1 MCEEAVLS
9 FTKPEK
15 FETVS
20 NENRFSLF
28 NVINETDHMGKRTS
42 VTETVSKPK
51 RKELEQLVVDFLTK
65 NKDKQFN
72 YKQIA
77 AALNVRGEEG
87 RRVLIKALDRLRDYD
102 VLLETSRGRYR
113 LNNRG
118 LILEGRFERRS
129 NGKNFFV
136 PDDDAN
142 IIYIPERNSK
152 HAMNGDRVRV
162 QLLAKRKRADT
173 EGAVVEILERAQTR
187 FVGVLEVQKY
197 FAFLVMDSKFL
208 ANDIFIPTDELNGA
222 GNGDKV
228 LVEIVEWPEK
238 ANNPV
243 GKVIDVL
250 GRPGDNTTEMHAI
263 LAQYGLPYSYPGDVE
278 KAAERIL
285 EKIDG
290 KEIARR
296 EDFRDVFTITIDPK
310 DAKDFDDALSLR
322 EISPTLWEVGVH
334 IADVTHYVRQGDIID
349 KEAEKRATSVYL
361 VDRTIPM
368 LPERLS
374 NGLCSLRPKE
384 DKLCFSVVFELDEQA
399 EIKKSRIVRTVINSD
414 SRLTYEEAQTVI
426 ETGKGDFSSE
436 ILVMNS
442 LARKLREK
450 RFANGAI
457 NFERY
462 EVKFNLDE
470 KGKPLGVYFKES
482 KEANHLIEEFM
493 LLANRTVAEFIG
505 KVPKGKHAKAFVYR
519 IHDIP
524 DSEKLDTLNAFI
536 LRFGHKIKTEGN
548 KVEVAKSINS
558 LLDKVQ
564 GRPEEN
570 LVETIAIRTMSKAVY
585 STKNVGHYGLAFD
598 YYTHFTSPI
607 RRYPDMMVHR
617 LLERYL
623 DGGRSVDQAELE
635 MECKHSSDM
644 EQVAANAERDSIK
657 YKQVEFMAD
666 KIGKVYDGVVSGIT
680 EWGIYVEINEN
691 KCEGMIPI
699 RELDDDF
706 YELDEKNYRLVGR
719 RTKREYRLGQ
729 PVSIR
734 VAKANLERKQLD
746 FVLA

>member
-1 MCEEAVLS
+1 MSKKETTAESGNKPKKKELSEAV
-9 FTKPEK
+9 
-15 FETVS
+15 
-20 NENRFSLF
+20 
-28 NVINETDHMGKRTS
+28 IN
-42 VTETVSKPK
+42 
-51 RKELEQLVVDFLTK
+51 FLTA

-77 AALNVRGEEG
+77 AAVNVTGEEG
-87 RRVLIKALDRLRDYD
+87 RRQLVKILDKHRDED
-102 VLLETSRGRYR
+102 ILLETSRGRYR
-113 LNNRG
+113 INDRG
-118 LILEGRFERRS
+118 LLLEGRFERRS

-136 PDDDAN
+136 PDDDGNNVN
-142 IIYIPERNSK
+142 ISERNSK

-173 EGAVVEILERAQTR
+173 EGVVIEILERSNKK
-187 FVGVLEVQKY
+187 FVGVLEVQKH

-208 ANDIFIPTDELNGA
+208 ANDIFIPMEDLNG
-222 GNGDKV
+222 GKNGDKV
-228 LVEIVEWPEK
+228 VVEIVEWPEK

-243 GKVIDVL
+243 GRVVDVL
-250 GRPGDNTTEMHAI
+250 GKPGNNNTEMHAI
-263 LAQYGLPYSYPGDVE
+263 LAQYDLPYSYPENVE
-278 KAAERIL
+278 KAAALIDSRIS
-285 EKIDG
+285 E

-296 EDFRDVFTITIDPK
+296 EDMRDVFTITIDPK
-310 DAKDFDDALSLR
+310 DAKDFDDA
-322 EISPTLWEVGVH
+322 ISFRKISSTMWEVGVH
-334 IADVTHYVRQGDIID
+334 IADVTYYVKPGDIVD
-349 KEAEKRATSVYL
+349 HEAESRATSIYL

-374 NGLCSLRPKE
+374 NELCSLRPHE
-384 DKLCFSVVFELDEQA
+384 EKLCFSVLFEMNEKA
-399 EIKKSRIVRTVINSD
+399 EVKNSRIVRTVIKSD
-414 SRLTYEEAQTVI
+414 SRLTYEEAQTII
-426 ETGKGDFSSE
+426 ETGKGDFSTE
-436 ILVMNS
+436 ILALNS
-442 LARKLREK
+442 FAQQLRQR

-505 KVPKGKHAKAFVYR
+505 RVPRGKHAKSFVYR
-519 IHDIP
+519 IHDVP
-524 DSEKLDTLNAFI
+524 DSEKLDTLNTFI
-536 LRFGHKIKTEGN
+536 LRFGHKIKTSGT
-548 KVEVAKSINS
+548 KVDVAKSINS

-585 STKNVGHYGLAFD
+585 STKNVGHYGLAFE

-617 LLERYL
+617 LLERYM
-623 DGGRSVDQAELE
+623 DGGKSVNQAELE
-635 MECKHSSDM
+635 AECKHSSDR
-644 EQVAANAERDSIK
+644 EQIAANAERDSIK
-657 YKQVEFMAD
+657 YKQVEFMSD
-666 KIGKVYDGVVSGIT
+666 KVGKVYDAVISGVT
-680 EWGIYVEINEN
+680 EWGLYAEINEN

-719 RTKREYRLGQ
+719 RKKREYRLGQ
-729 PVSIR
+729 AVSIK

>member
-1 MCEEAVLS
+1 MSRKTSSYVEN
-9 FTKPEK
+9 KPRKKE
-15 FETVS
+15 
-20 NENRFSLF
+20 L
-28 NVINETDHMGKRTS
+28 ITS
-42 VTETVSKPK
+42 VT
-51 RKELEQLVVDFLTK
+51 RFLSE
-65 NKDKQFN
+65 NNDKQYN

-77 AALNVRGEEG
+77 AALNVSGEEG
-87 RRVLIKALDRLRDYD
+87 RRQLLKVLDKLRDDD
-102 VLLETSRGRYR
+102 VLLESSRGRYR
-113 LNNRG
+113 INNRG
-118 LILEGRFERRS
+118 LMLEGRFERRS

-136 PDDDAN
+136 PDDDGN

-173 EGAVVEILERAQTR
+173 EGTVVEILEHTQSR
-187 FVGVLEVQKY
+187 FVGVLEVQKH
-197 FAFLVMDSKFL
+197 FAFLVMDSKYL
-208 ANDIFIPTDELNGA
+208 SNDIFIPNEDLNGA

-243 GKVIDVL
+243 GKVIDIL
-250 GRPGDNTTEMHAI
+250 GKPGQNDTEMHAI
-263 LAQYGLPYSYPGDVE
+263 LAQYDLPYKYPEEVE
-278 KAAERIL
+278 KYAAQIPD
-285 EKIDG
+285 KISRE
-290 KEIARR
+290 EISRR

-322 EISPTLWEVGVH
+322 QLSPREWEVGVH
-334 IADVTHYVRQGDIID
+334 IADVTHYVKPGDPVD
-349 KEAEKRATSVYL
+349 REAVNRATSIYL

-374 NGLCSLRPKE
+374 NELCSLRPQE
-384 DKLCFSVVFELDEQA
+384 EKLCFSVIFTLNDKA
-399 EIKKSRIVRTVINSD
+399 EVKGSRIVRTVIKSD
-414 SRLTYEEAQTVI
+414 SRLTYEDAQAVI
-426 ETGKGDFSSE
+426 ETGKGDFSTE
-436 ILVMNS
+436 ILRLND
-442 LARKLREK
+442 LATQLRER
-450 RFANGAI
+450 RFAAGAI

-493 LLANRTVAEFIG
+493 LLANKTVAEAIG
-505 KVPKGKHAKAFVYR
+505 KAPRGRKAPTFVYR

-524 DSEKLDTLNAFI
+524 DPEKLDTLNNFI
-536 LRFGHKIKTEGN
+536 LRFGHKIKPEGSRI
-548 KVEVAKSINS
+548 EVAKSINA

-570 LVETIAIRTMSKAVY
+570 LVETIAIRTMTKAIY

-617 LLERYL
+617 LLEHYQT
-623 DGGRSVDQAELE
+623 GVKSVNQAELE
-635 MECKHSSDM
+635 EACKHSSQM
-644 EQVAANAERDSIK
+644 EQVASKAERDSIK
-657 YKQVEFMAD
+657 YKQVEFMSD
-666 KIGKVYDGVVSGIT
+666 KIGKVYDGVISGIT
-680 EWGIYVEINEN
+680 EWGVYVEINEN

-706 YELDEKNYRLVGR
+706 YELDEKNYRLIGR
-719 RTKREYRLGQ
+719 RKKREYRLGQ
-729 PVSIR
+729 PVSIQ
-734 VAKANLERKQLD
+734 VARANLDRKQLD
-746 FVLA
+746 FIFA

>member
-1 MCEEAVLS
+1 MFYIETNRDIMSRKTTISSAEG
-9 FTKPEK
+9 KPRKKE
-15 FETVS
+15 
-20 NENRFSLF
+20 L
-28 NVINETDHMGKRTS
+28 ITS
-42 VTETVSKPK
+42 VT
-51 RKELEQLVVDFLTK
+51 QFLTE
-65 NKDKQFN
+65 NNDKQYN
-72 YKQIA
+72 YKQLA
-77 AALNVRGEEG
+77 AALNIRGEVG
-87 RRVLIKALDRLRDYD
+87 RQQLIKVLDKLRDDD

-113 LNNRG
+113 INNRG
-118 LILEGRFERRS
+118 LMLEGRFERRS

-173 EGAVVEILERAQTR
+173 EGTVVEILEHTQSR
-187 FVGVLEVQKY
+187 FVGVLDVQKH
-197 FAFLVMDSKFL
+197 FAFLVMDNKYLS
-208 ANDIFIPTDELNGA
+208 NDIFIPKEDLNGA

-228 LVEIVEWPEK
+228 VVEIVEWPEK

-243 GKVIDVL
+243 GKVIDIL
-250 GRPGDNTTEMHAI
+250 GKPGQNDTEMHAI
-263 LAQYGLPYSYPGDVE
+263 LAQYDLPYKYPEEVG
-278 KAAERIL
+278 KYA
-285 EKIDG
+285 EKISDKIS
-290 KEIARR
+290 KEEISKR

-322 EISPTLWEVGVH
+322 QLSPKEWEVGVH
-334 IADVTHYVRQGDIID
+334 IADVTHYVKPGDPVD
-349 KEAEKRATSVYL
+349 REAVKRATSIYL

-374 NGLCSLRPKE
+374 NGLCSLRPQE
-384 DKLCFSVVFELDEQA
+384 EKLCFSVIFTLNDQA
-399 EIKKSRIVRTVINSD
+399 QIKQSRITRTVIRSD
-414 SRLTYEEAQTVI
+414 SRLTYEDAQAVI
-426 ETGKGDFSSE
+426 ETGKGDFSTE
-436 ILVMNS
+436 ILRLND
-442 LARKLREK
+442 LARQLRER
-450 RFANGAI
+450 RFAAGAI

-493 LLANRTVAEFIG
+493 LLANKTVAEAIG
-505 KVPKGKHAKAFVYR
+505 RVPKGKQARSFVYR
-519 IHDIP
+519 VHDVP
-524 DSEKLDTLNAFI
+524 DPEKLDTLNSFI
-536 LRFGHKIKTEGN
+536 LRFGHKIKPEGT
-548 KVEVAKSINS
+548 KTEVAKSINA

-570 LVETIAIRTMSKAVY
+570 LIETIAIRTMSKAIY

-617 LLERYL
+617 LLEHYL
-623 DGGRSVDQAELE
+623 AEGKSVNQGELE
-635 MECKHSSDM
+635 EECKHCSQM

-666 KIGKVYDGVVSGIT
+666 KIGRVYDGVISGIT
-680 EWGIYVEINEN
+680 EWGLYVEINEN

-729 PVSIR
+729 PVSIQ
-734 VAKANLERKQLD
+734 VARANLDRKQLD
-746 FVLA
+746 FTFA

>member
-1 MCEEAVLS
+1 MSRKTNTSSTES
-9 FTKPEK
+9 KPRKKE
-15 FETVS
+15 
-20 NENRFSLF
+20 L
-28 NVINETDHMGKRTS
+28 ITS
-42 VTETVSKPK
+42 VT
-51 RKELEQLVVDFLTK
+51 QFLTE
-65 NKDKQFN
+65 NNDKQYN

-77 AALNVRGEEG
+77 AAINVRGEEG
-87 RRVLIKALDRLRDYD
+87 RRQLVKVLDKLRDED
-102 VLLETSRGRYR
+102 LLLETSRGRYR
-113 LNNRG
+113 INNRG
-118 LILEGRFERRS
+118 LMLEGRFERRS

-162 QLLAKRKRADT
+162 QLLAKRKRAET
-173 EGAVVEILERAQTR
+173 EGTVVEILEHTQSR
-187 FVGVLEVQKY
+187 FVGVLEVQKH
-197 FAFLVMDSKFL
+197 FAFLVMDSKYL
-208 ANDIFIPTDELNGA
+208 SNDIFIPKEDLNGA
-222 GNGDKV
+222 VNGDKV
-228 LVEIVEWPEK
+228 VVEIVEWPEK

-250 GRPGDNTTEMHAI
+250 GKPGQNDTEMHAI
-263 LAQYGLPYSYPGDVE
+263 LAQYDLPYKYPAEVE
-278 KAAERIL
+278 QYA
-285 EKIDG
+285 EKISD
-290 KEIARR
+290 KISQEEIAKR

-322 EISPTLWEVGVH
+322 QLSPREWEVGVH
-334 IADVTHYVRQGDIID
+334 IADVTHYVKPGDLVD
-349 KEAEKRATSVYL
+349 REAVNRATSVYL

-374 NGLCSLRPKE
+374 NGLCSLRPQE
-384 DKLCFSVVFELDEQA
+384 EKLCFSVIFTLNDKA
-399 EIKKSRIVRTVINSD
+399 EIKQSRIVRTVIKSD
-414 SRLTYEEAQTVI
+414 SRLTYEDAQAVI

-436 ILVMNS
+436 ILKMND
-442 LARKLREK
+442 LAILLRER
-450 RFANGAI
+450 RFADGAI

-493 LLANRTVAEFIG
+493 LLANKAVAEAIG
-505 KVPKGKHAKAFVYR
+505 RVPKGKKARTFVYR

-524 DSEKLDTLNAFI
+524 DPEKLDTLNSFI
-536 LRFGHKIKTEGN
+536 LRFGHKIKPEGS
-548 KVEVAKSINS
+548 KTEVAKSINA

-570 LVETIAIRTMSKAVY
+570 LIETIAIRTMSKAIY

-617 LLERYL
+617 LLEHYL
-623 DGGRSVDQAELE
+623 AGGKSANQGELE
-635 MECKHSSDM
+635 EECKHCSQM
-644 EQVAANAERDSIK
+644 EQVASNAERDSIK
-657 YKQVEFMAD
+657 YKQVEFMSD
-666 KIGKVYDGVVSGIT
+666 KIGKVYDGVISGIT
-680 EWGIYVEINEN
+680 EWGLYVEINEN

-729 PVSIR
+729 PVSIQ
-734 VAKANLERKQLD
+734 VARANLDRKQLD
-746 FVLA
+746 FTFA

>member
-1 MCEEAVLS
+1 MSRKTNTSSTES
-9 FTKPEK
+9 KPRKKE
-15 FETVS
+15 
-20 NENRFSLF
+20 L
-28 NVINETDHMGKRTS
+28 ITS
-42 VTETVSKPK
+42 VT
-51 RKELEQLVVDFLTK
+51 QFLTE
-65 NKDKQFN
+65 NNDKQYN

-77 AALNVRGEEG
+77 AAINVRGEEG
-87 RRVLIKALDRLRDYD
+87 RRQLVKVLDKLRDED
-102 VLLETSRGRYR
+102 MLLETSRGRYR
-113 LNNRG
+113 INNRG
-118 LILEGRFERRS
+118 LMLEGRFERRS

-162 QLLAKRKRADT
+162 QLLAKRKRAET
-173 EGAVVEILERAQTR
+173 EGTVVEILEHTQSR
-187 FVGVLEVQKY
+187 FVGVLEVQKH

-208 ANDIFIPTDELNGA
+208 SNDIFIPKEDLNGA

-228 LVEIVEWPEK
+228 VVEIVEWPEK

-250 GRPGDNTTEMHAI
+250 GMPGQNDTEMHAI
-263 LAQYGLPYSYPGDVE
+263 LAQYDLPYKYPAEVE
-278 KAAERIL
+278 KYA
-285 EKIDG
+285 EKISD
-290 KEIARR
+290 KISQEEIAKR

-322 EISPTLWEVGVH
+322 QLSPREWEVGVH
-334 IADVTHYVRQGDIID
+334 IADVTHYVKPGDLVD
-349 KEAEKRATSVYL
+349 REAVNRATSVYL

-374 NGLCSLRPKE
+374 NGLCSLRPQE
-384 DKLCFSVVFELDEQA
+384 EKLCFSVIFNLNDKA
-399 EIKKSRIVRTVINSD
+399 EIKQSRIARTVIKSD
-414 SRLTYEEAQTVI
+414 SRLTYEDAQAVI

-436 ILVMNS
+436 ILKMND
-442 LARKLREK
+442 LAIQLRDR
-450 RFANGAI
+450 RFADGAI

-493 LLANRTVAEFIG
+493 LLANKAVAEAIG
-505 KVPKGKHAKAFVYR
+505 RVPKGKKARTFVYR

-524 DSEKLDTLNAFI
+524 DPEKLDTLNSFI
-536 LRFGHKIKTEGN
+536 LRFGHKIKPEGS
-548 KVEVAKSINS
+548 KTEVAKSINA

-570 LVETIAIRTMSKAVY
+570 LIETIAIRTMSKAIY

-617 LLERYL
+617 LLEHYL
-623 DGGRSVDQAELE
+623 AGGKSANQGELE
-635 MECKHSSDM
+635 EECKHCSQM
-644 EQVAANAERDSIK
+644 EQVASNAERDSIK
-657 YKQVEFMAD
+657 YKQVEFMSD
-666 KIGKVYDGVVSGIT
+666 KIGKVYDGVISGIT
-680 EWGIYVEINEN
+680 EWGLYVEINEN

-729 PVSIR
+729 PVSIQ
-734 VAKANLERKQLD
+734 VARANLDRKQLD
-746 FVLA
+746 FTFA